1 MIRDIIEM
9 LEIAKKN
16 KLKGELTNFALGKN
30 KIPQSFSEVFKL
42 TLLKKW
48 QKK

>member
-1 MIRDIIEM
+1 MIRDIINM
-9 LEIAKKN
+9 LDVVKDHN
-16 KLKGELTNFALGKN
+16 LKGELTNFALGKN
-30 KIPQSFSEVFKL
+30 KIPESFNEIIKL

>member
-1 MIRDIIEM
+1 MIRDIINM
-9 LEIAKKN
+9 LEVAKEN
-16 KLKGELTNFALGKN
+16 KLKGELTNIALGKN
-30 KIPQSFSEVFKL
+30 KIPQSFSEVINL

>member
-1 MIRDIIEM
+1 MIRDIIDM
-9 LEIAKKN
+9 LEVAKEN
-16 KLKGELTNFALGKN
+16 KLKGDLTNIALGKN
-30 KIPQSFSEVFKL
+30 KIPQSFKEVINL